1 MSKSKDFTFG
11 LLTGALIG
19 SVVALLYAP
28 DKGSNTRDV
37 LSYRLSKYLDELS
50 QLIDK
55 LSDEQEMISEA
66 KRKGDLVVED
76 ARQRAEDLIQEA
88 ESLLDSIEDS
98 KKEKKA
104 TNGKKETESEKD

>member
-1 MSKSKDFTFG
+1 MSKSTDFTFG

-37 LSYRLSKYLDELS
+37 ISYRLSKYLDELS
-50 QLIDK
+50 QLIDR
-55 LSDEQEMISEA
+55 LSEEQDMISDA

-76 ARQRAEDLIQEA
+76 ARERAEDLIREA
-88 ESLLDSIEDS
+88 EDLLDSMEDS
-98 KKEKKA
+98 KKESKT
-104 TNGKKETESEKD
+104 TNGKKPDPQKGN